1 MRKTKEWGEYF
12 PAKVSPFAYNES
24 MAQDYF
30 PLSKEEATK
39 RGYTWYDRPAREYRA
54 TLATSDLPET
64 FNETRESIVDEIIEC
79 SSQNSPDKSEYV
91 LCATAFKITPLEL
104 TLYKMLN
111 LPIPEKCFPCR
122 KQDRFKMRNPRKLWH
137 RKCMKEGCNNEFET
151 SYDPKRPEIIYCE
164 SCYQK
169 EVY

>member
-12 PAKVSPFAYNES
+12 PSDVSPFAYNES

-30 PLSKEEATK
+30 PLTRDEAIK

-54 TLATSDLPET
+54 TLATGDLPET

-79 SSQNSPDKSEYV
+79 SSQNSPDTSEYV

-122 KQDRFKMRNPRKLWH
+122 RQDRFKMRNPRKLWH
-137 RKCMKEGCNNEFET
+137 RKCMNKGCNNEFET
-151 SYDPKRPEIIYCE
+151 AYATDKPEIIYCE
-164 SCYQK
+164 KCYQNMI
-169 EVY
+169 Y